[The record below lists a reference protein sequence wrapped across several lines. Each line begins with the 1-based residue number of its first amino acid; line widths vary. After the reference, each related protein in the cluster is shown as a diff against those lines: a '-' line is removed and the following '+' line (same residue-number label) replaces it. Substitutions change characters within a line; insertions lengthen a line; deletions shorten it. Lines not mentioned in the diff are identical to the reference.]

1 MGVEPTTMGLLD
13 AILTTTS
20 VTLSQTNIHSFTKSK
35 TMHPWEISRYGCPW
49 KHPDSHVRTQYII
62 KKSGK
67 I

>member
-35 TMHPWEISRYGCPW
+35 TTHPWEISRYGF
-49 KHPDSHVRTQYII
+49 RGNTLILM
-62 KKSGK
+62 
-67 I
+67 